1 MSALTDDTL
10 PLTPRA
16 MRDEMIVFAAMA
28 VLLGLVPLTGIY
40 PFFVMQALCFAL
52 LACAFNLL
60 IGYGGLLSFGHAMFL
75 GTAGYFTAHAL
86 KEWGLS
92 PELGIVVGTAGAAAL
107 GVITGYV
114 SIRRQGI
121 YFSMI
126 TLALSQLLY
135 FVYLQT
141 PFTHGE
147 DGIQGIP
154 QGYLFGIFN
163 LAKPTV
169 LYYVVLVGFLGGFLL
184 IYRTINSPFG
194 EVLKA
199 IRENEPRAISLGYKT
214 DRYKLLAFVLSATL
228 AGVAGSTKA
237 IVLQIASLTDVDW
250 PMSGEVVLMALV
262 GGLGTVFGP
271 VAGAFIIIAMQ
282 TYLAQVGQWVTVIQG
297 VIFVLC
303 VLLFRRGIIGELA
316 AYLRIKL

>member
-1 MSALTDDTL
+1 MTTITENAIPVPSRTVK
-10 PLTPRA
+10 
-16 MRDEMIVFAAMA
+16 DEMIAFAIMT
-28 VLLGLVPLTGIY
+28 VLLLIVPLTGVY

-86 KEWGLS
+86 KVWGVS
-92 PELGIVVGTAGAAAL
+92 PELGILIGTAGAAAL
-107 GVITGYV
+107 GVITGLIA
-114 SIRRQGI
+114 IRRQGI
-121 YFSMI
+121 YFAMI

-154 QGYLFGIFN
+154 QGRLFGVLN
-163 LAKPTV
+163 LAQPTT
-169 LYYVVLVGFLGGFLL
+169 LYYVILAGFLIGFLI
-184 IYRTINSPFG
+184 IYRAINSPFG

-214 DRYKLLAFVLSATL
+214 DQYKLLAYILSGTL
-228 AGVAGSTKA
+228 AGLAGSLKVFVA
-237 IVLQIASLTDVDW
+237 QNASLTDVHW
-250 PMSGEVVLMALV
+250 SMSGEIVLMTLV
-262 GGLGTVFGP
+262 GGLGTTFGP
-271 VAGAFIIIAMQ
+271 VIGAFVIIAMQ
-282 TYLAQVGQWVTVIQG
+282 QYLAGFGQWVTVIQG
-297 VIFVLC
+297 VVFVVC
-303 VLLFRRGIIGELA
+303 VLTFRRGIIGEIANYFKRSL
-316 AYLRIKL
+316 